1 MEHSLRHRVS
11 LAIDP
16 EMRGRTGLSRFN
28 RVVIW
33 AILVLV
39 LIGVLETE
47 VHVIQRFGGLMGAL
61 KLLLFGFFLVEYLL
75 RLWVAGLNPRYRN
88 WLHYAITPSA
98 LLDLFVLMSLAVPFL
113 GVETT
118 VFRLMQL
125 ARLVRLARIGR
136 YSRAM
141 NLLFEAIRS
150 RATELVLALVIAMA
164 LMLGAATMLYIVEG
178 AVQPEAFG
186 SIPRA
191 LWRAVAT
198 LTTVG
203 YGDVVPVTPL
213 GRLFAA
219 VTALAG
225 IGFIALP
232 TGILAS
238 AFSDALR
245 RARDERLHDRMYG
258 RWPD

>member
-1 MEHSLRHRVS
+1 MEHSQRHRVS
-11 LAIDP
+11 EAIDP
-16 EMRGRTGLSRFN
+16 ELRPGKGLSRFN
-28 RVVIW
+28 RIVIW
-33 AILVLV
+33 AILALV
-39 LIGVLETE
+39 AVGVLETE
-47 VHVIQRFGGLMGAL
+47 IHILQRFGGLMGAL
-61 KLLLFGFFLVEYLL
+61 KIALFAFFAVEYCL
-75 RLWVAGLNPRYRN
+75 RLWVAALNPRYRN
-88 WLHYAITPSA
+88 WLHYAVTPSA
-98 LLDLFVLMSLAVPFL
+98 LLDLFVLVTLAVPFL

-150 RATELVLALVIAMA
+150 RGTELVLALIIAFA
-164 LMLGAATMLYIVEG
+164 LMLASATLLYIVEG
-178 AVQPEAFG
+178 PVQPEAFG

-191 LWRAVAT
+191 LWWAVAT

-203 YGDVVPVTPL
+203 YGDVVPVTAL
-213 GRLFAA
+213 GRTLAA

-232 TGILAS
+232 TGILVG

-245 RARDERLHDRMYG
+245 RARDERWHDRLHG